1 MMRSMV
7 AAIALLLATGVS
19 AQTPPEDSHP
29 QRDDRPGQFDR
40 SEMRRPPGPPDFE
53 RRGGPGGPSGPGGP
67 DGPGGFG
74 GPHHMPPPP
83 PSKAAHFRMRS
94 GTAAIDIKCADDEP
108 TKACADAAS
117 QLIDKLSAVAPAR

>member
-7 AAIALLLATGVS
+7 AAIALLLATGAS
-19 AQTPPEDSHP
+19 AQTLPDDTHP
-29 QRDDRPGQFDR
+29 QRDERPGQFDR
-40 SEMRRPPGPPDFE
+40 SEMSRLPGQPDFE
-53 RRGGPGGPSGPGGP
+53 RRGGP

-74 GPHHMPPPP
+74 RPHHMPPP

-94 GTAAIDIKCADDEP
+94 STAAIDIKCADDEP
-108 TKACADAAS
+108 TKVCADAAS